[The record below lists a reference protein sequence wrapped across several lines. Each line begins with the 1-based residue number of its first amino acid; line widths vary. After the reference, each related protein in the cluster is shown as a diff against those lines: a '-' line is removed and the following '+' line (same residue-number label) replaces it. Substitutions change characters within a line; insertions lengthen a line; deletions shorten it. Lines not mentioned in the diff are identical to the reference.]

1 MFQWRSTN
9 ETSAGEPPAAGLER
23 ENYRMTQEQ
32 LTTAESRARL
42 TRRRFLGLGAV
53 ATAAAVVPSR
63 ALATTSPARGRERV
77 LSLFNTHTGE
87 RLRTTYCCDGHYQA
101 EALKDI
107 NYILR
112 DFRANE
118 VKAIDPKL
126 LDLLHELG
134 GTLETDQPFHI
145 ISGYRSPHTNA
156 MLRTR
161 GGAQS
166 GVASGS
172 LHQDGKAIDIRV
184 PGVNLDQ
191 LRAAARSLK
200 LGGVGYYP
208 SSNFVHVD
216 TGRVRFW

>member
-1 MFQWRSTN
+1 
-9 ETSAGEPPAAGLER
+9 
-23 ENYRMTQEQ
+23 MTQEQ
-32 LTTAESRARL
+32 FPTVESRAGL

-63 ALATTSPARGRERV
+63 ALAATEAARGRERV

-87 RLRTTYCCDGHYQA
+87 RLRTAYCCDGRYQP

-118 VKAIDPKL
+118 VKPIDPKL

-156 MLRTR
+156 MLRAR
-161 GGAQS
+161 GGDQS

-172 LHQDGKAIDIRV
+172 LHMVGKAIDIRV
-184 PGVNLDQ
+184 PGVKLDH

-200 LGGVGYYP
+200 LGGVGFYP
-208 SSNFVHVD
+208 SLQLRPRRYRPRPLLVD
-216 TGRVRFW
+216 RRRAECV

>member
-1 MFQWRSTN
+1 MMEHRKVES
-9 ETSAGEPPAAGLER
+9 
-23 ENYRMTQEQ
+23 
-32 LTTAESRARL
+32 AESKAEVS
-42 TRRRFLGLGAV
+42 RRRFLGLGAI
-53 ATAAAVVPSR
+53 ATAATLVPGR
-63 ALATTSPARGRERV
+63 VLGADLPASPARAPERA
-77 LSLFNTHTGE
+77 LSFFNTHTGE
-87 RLRTTYCCDGHYQA
+87 RLQTIYCCAGKYQP
-101 EALKDI
+101 EALKAI
-107 NYILR
+107 NFILR

-118 VKAIDPKL
+118 VKAIDPNL

-145 ISGYRSPHTNA
+145 ISGYRSPHTNTI
-156 MLRTR
+156 LRTR

-172 LHQDGKAIDIRV
+172 LHQYGKAIDIRI
-184 PGVNLDQ
+184 PGVKLDH
-191 LRAAARSLK
+191 LRSAARALK

>member
-1 MFQWRSTN
+1 MN
-9 ETSAGEPPAAGLER
+9 EQRDLE
-23 ENYRMTQEQ
+23 
-32 LTTAESRARL
+32 TAESQREPL
-42 TRRRFLGLGAV
+42 TRRRFLGYGAV
-53 ATAAAVVPSR
+53 ATAAAFIPSR
-63 ALATTSPARGRERV
+63 ALAATAAKAASPRRAERV
-77 LSLFNTHTGE
+77 LSFFNTHTGE
-87 RLRTTYCCDGHYQA
+87 RLRTAYCLGGEYEA
-101 EALKDI
+101 ESLEAI
-107 NYILR
+107 NFILR

-118 VKAIDPKL
+118 VKPIDPGL

-134 GTLETDQPFHI
+134 GTLETDRPFHI

-156 MLRTR
+156 LLRAR

-172 LHQDGKAIDIRV
+172 LHQVGKAIDIRL
-184 PGVNLDQ
+184 PGVQLDH